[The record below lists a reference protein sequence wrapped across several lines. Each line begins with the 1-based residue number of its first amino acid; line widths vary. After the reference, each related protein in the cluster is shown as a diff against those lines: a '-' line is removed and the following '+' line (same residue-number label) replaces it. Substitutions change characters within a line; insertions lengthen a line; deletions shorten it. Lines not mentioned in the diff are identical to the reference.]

1 MSSVSFQQSPM
12 KLTYFDVK
20 ARGEAIRWAM
30 ILAEIPFDDNRISF
44 AQWAQLKENEERIP
58 YGTVPV
64 LELADGTCV
73 TQSAAILKYV
83 GKLAK
88 LYPEDTFQQAKVDE
102 VVALMH
108 ELMEKIIPIYFGTIL
123 FGKDEDTKREEEKG
137 LEEKTLPYMLGKL
150 ERVLAG
156 NKMAGVCVGDGVTI
170 ADIQV
175 AALLEMIFDGM
186 MNISSKLLDTCPR
199 VQHVVNKV
207 QRHPKMMAYFAAKSQ

>member
-1 MSSVSFQQSPM
+1 M

-20 ARGEAIRWAM
+20 ARGEAIRWAL
-30 ILAEIPFDDNRISF
+30 ILSETPFDDNRLSF
-44 AQWAQLKENEERIP
+44 AQWATLKENAERFP
-58 YGTVPV
+58 YGTLPV

-73 TQSAAILKYV
+73 AQSAAILKYV

-102 VVALMH
+102 IVALMY
-108 ELMEKIIPIYFGTIL
+108 ELLEKIIPVYFGTIL
-123 FGKDEDTKREEEKG
+123 FGKDEATKREEEKG

-150 ERVLAG
+150 ERVVAR
-156 NKMAGVCVGDGVTI
+156 NKTAGVCVGDSVTI

-186 MNISSKLLDTCPR
+186 MNISPQLLDTCPR
-199 VQHVVNKV
+199 VQQVANAV
-207 QRHPKMMAYFAAKSQ
+207 QQHPKIKAYLAAKSQ